1 MSHLGTS
8 PQLKHTLPRYISTT
22 SRQSQGFFASKTKFY
37 FHIHLRATFF
47 APAIFAPAIFAPAIF
62 APHIHFGQIIATPLC
77 RFATTP
83 PYFVMAYATA
93 AGQFEA
99 CLFLYKRFATSTQ
112 HLPIVSPLLCN
123 FCLKI
128 IILLCRF
135 ATT

>member
-1 MSHLGTS
+1 LGTS

-47 APAIFAPAIFAPAIF
+47 APSIF
-62 APHIHFGQIIATPLC
+62 APHIHFGQIIAAPLC

>member
-1 MSHLGTS
+1 LGTS

-47 APAIFAPAIFAPAIF
+47 APAIFAPAIFAP
-62 APHIHFGQIIATPLC
+62 HIHFGQIIAAPLC

>member
-47 APAIFAPAIFAPAIF
+47 TPAIF
-62 APHIHFGQIIATPLC
+62 APHIHFGQIIAAPLC

>member
-47 APAIFAPAIFAPAIF
+47 APAIFAPAIFAP
-62 APHIHFGQIIATPLC
+62 HIHFGQIIAAPLC
-77 RFATTP
+77 HFATTP

>member
-47 APAIFAPAIFAPAIF
+47 APAIFAPAIFAP
-62 APHIHFGQIIATPLC
+62 HIHFGQIIAAPLC